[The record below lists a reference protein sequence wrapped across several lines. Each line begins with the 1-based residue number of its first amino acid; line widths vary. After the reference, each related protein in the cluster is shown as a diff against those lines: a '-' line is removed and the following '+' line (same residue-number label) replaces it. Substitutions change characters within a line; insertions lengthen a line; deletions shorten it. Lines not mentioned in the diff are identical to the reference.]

1 MRRLT
6 KKYLWLNLAAIAV
19 VVAIGVGTLTVH
31 AYEPFK
37 EGNSQSQEDE
47 TRPYLGVGIT
57 DSDAGVVVNEVDPN
71 SPASAAGIQPKDIIQ
86 QVDEAE
92 ITDAAELVEYI
103 LTKAPGD
110 TLSITVLRGEETL
123 RVEATL
129 AEAPA
134 ITISPSG
141 EPGRGRN
148 FPNGPDTV
156 PFVFGEVAGGYQ
168 LGVQYRVITPEI
180 ATSEGLTV
188 QDGALITEVVSDSPA
203 ADAGLQVGDII
214 TAVDG
219 DAVDIEHTLSDRLYA
234 YEAEDRVIF
243 SVLRGEE
250 TLEIGA
256 VLAAEHPGKLF
267 GGNFPGVNIRPGQG
281 MPNAEGFSP
290 DGRFPFGGEEGFR
303 GPDIEI
309 PFGPNGRFP
318 NFEGMEVVTCQN
330 EDGSVQFSFTVPEGV
345 LENLDLGEG
354 FTCEVAEPANLDEEA
369 VPEANDNPTS
379 TLFQS

>member
-6 KKYLWLNLAAIAV
+6 KKYLWLNLAAIVV

-31 AYEPFK
+31 AYEPFN
-37 EGNSQSQEDE
+37 GDNSQSQEDE
-47 TRPYLGVGIT
+47 TRPYLGIGII
-57 DSDAGVVVNEVDPN
+57 DSDTGVVVNEVDPN
-71 SPASAAGIQPKDIIQ
+71 SPASTAGIQPKDIIQ
-86 QVDEAE
+86 QVDETE
-92 ITDAAELVEYI
+92 ITDAAVLVEYI
-103 LTKAPGD
+103 LTKTPGD
-110 TLSITVLRGEETL
+110 TLSITLLRGEETL
-123 RVEATL
+123 TVEATL

-141 EPGRGRN
+141 EPDRGRN

-156 PFVFGEVAGGYQ
+156 PFVFGEAGGYQ

-180 ATSEGLTV
+180 AASESLAV
-188 QDGALITEVVSDSPA
+188 QDGALVTEVVPDSPA

-256 VLAAEHPGKLF
+256 VLATEHPGKLF
-267 GGNFPGVNIRPGQG
+267 GGMNFPGVNIRPGQG
-281 MPNAEGFSP
+281 IPEGFSP
-290 DGRFPFGGEEGFR
+290 DGRFPFSGEEGFR

-309 PFGPNGRFP
+309 PFGSDGRFP

-330 EDGSVQFSFTVPEGV
+330 EDGSVQFSFTAPEGV

-354 FTCEVAEPANLDEEA
+354 FTCEVAEPANLDGEVA
-369 VPEANDNPTS
+369 PENNDNPTS